1 MDRRDYL
8 VSLSLPLA
16 TCMAGCS
23 SILTEDGTTVD
34 SDGDGVPDQHD
45 YAPRDPDVQSES
57 DVVGRTTTRE
67 FENTSEFE
75 FGTESTP
82 TASPTPTATESVIID
97 DDEPVATTEPTTNR
111 PTTTTPAPTETLPTN
126 ELSGDA
132 APISDRTSHF
142 TTYSMQD
149 ATLRLVP
156 ETINR
161 SYPNGGRL
169 LVVAGA
175 YPDELMA
182 EEGAHGYGLS
192 DAFLPDQ
199 TTAQTVPLSYER
211 VPDASFYLQAYL
223 VPGDATMETL
233 ELEDAEYLCE
243 TNRLRIS
250 NGRLTTE
257 EPLPSVGDFET
268 TGFARSSGEGCY
280 LLEFNGRSS
289 GRNWNANLV
298 AYKSTYVQASEAV
311 RSRDRAEYVRI
322 AQQSGLADTL
332 AEILAEEAAANG
344 YTTQQE
350 QVHFVIDFIQDLPYV
365 PDDVSTGYDDY
376 TKSVTETLVEG
387 GGDCEDTA
395 IMMAAVLQAETF
407 NYDCILIQP
416 PQHMAVGVYG
426 NDLPGTYWEYDGRRY
441 YYLETTGNGWGV
453 GELPPEYEG
462 EDAYLYDV

>member
-1 MDRRDYL
+1 MERRDYVAAL
-8 VSLSLPLA
+8 TLPIT
-16 TCMAGCS
+16 TCIAGCS
-23 SILTEDGTTVD
+23 SILSETEGSTTD
-34 SDGDGVPDQHD
+34 SDGDGVPNKHD
-45 YAPRDPDVQSES
+45 YAPRDPDVQSEG
-57 DVVGRTTTRE
+57 DVVGRTTTTE
-67 FENTSEFE
+67 FSTVSEFDPE
-75 FGTESTP
+75 TESTP
-82 TASPTPTATESVIID
+82 APTTTTNSVIT
-97 DDEPVATTEPTTNR
+97 DDEETFATTEPTTTR
-111 PTTTTPAPTETLPTN
+111 PTTTTTTTPTETLPTN
-126 ELSGDA
+126 EVSADA

-142 TTYSMQD
+142 AAYSMQD
-149 ATLRLVP
+149 ATIRLVP
-156 ETINR
+156 ETIDR
-161 SYPNGGRL
+161 SFPDGGRL

-175 YPDELMA
+175 YTDEIMA
-182 EEGAHGYGLS
+182 EEAAHGYGLS
-192 DAFLPDQ
+192 DAFLPEQ
-199 TTAQTVPLSYER
+199 TTEQTVPLSFDR
-211 VPDASFYLQAYL
+211 VPDASFYLQAFL

-233 ELEDAEYLCE
+233 ELEDAVFLCE
-243 TNRLRIS
+243 TNRLRLS

-289 GRNWNANLV
+289 GGDWNANLV

-311 RSRDRAEYVRI
+311 RSRDCAEYVQI

-332 AEILAEEAAANG
+332 AAILAEEAAANG

-350 QVHFVIDFIQDLPYV
+350 QVHFVIDFVQDLPYV

-395 IMMAAVLQAETF
+395 IMMAAALQAETF

-426 NDLPGTYWEYDGRRY
+426 NDLPGTYWEYNGRRY

-453 GELPPEYEG
+453 GELPPEYDG
-462 EDAYLYDV
+462 EDAYLHEV

>member
-1 MDRRDYL
+1 M
-8 VSLSLPLA
+8 A
-16 TCMAGCS
+16 TSVAGCS
-23 SILTEDGTTVD
+23 SILSEDGDSLSD
-34 SDGDGVPDQHD
+34 SDGDGVPDKHD
-45 YAPRDPDVQSES
+45 YAPRDPDVQSEG

-67 FENTSEFE
+67 FENASEFE

-82 TASPTPTATESVIID
+82 TPTSTESVIID
-97 DDEPVATTEPTTNR
+97 DDEPVATTEPTTAR
-111 PTTTTPAPTETLPTN
+111 PTTRTTTTRPTESLPTN
-126 ELSGDA
+126 EISGDT
-132 APISDRTSHF
+132 APIADRTSHF
-142 TTYSMQD
+142 TAYSMQD
-149 ATLRLVP
+149 ATIRLVP
-156 ETINR
+156 ETIDGT
-161 SYPNGGRL
+161 YPDGARL

-175 YPDELMA
+175 YTDELMA
-182 EEGAHGYGLS
+182 AEGAHGYGLS
-192 DAFLPDQ
+192 DAFLPEQ

-211 VPDASFYLQAYL
+211 VPDASFYLKAFL

-233 ELEDAEYLCE
+233 ELDDAAYLCE
-243 TNRLRIS
+243 TNRLRLS
-250 NGRLTTE
+250 NGRLTAE
-257 EPLPSVGDFET
+257 EPLPSVADFET

-280 LLEFNGRSS
+280 LLEFTGQSG
-289 GRNWNANLV
+289 GRNWNATLV
-298 AYKSTYVQASEAV
+298 AYKSTYVQASGAV

-332 AEILAEEAAANG
+332 AAILAEEAEVNG

-350 QVHFVIDFIQDLPYV
+350 QVHFVIDFVQDLPYV